1 MRTLIDC
8 IIYTLMLVLLFVNL
22 TSVVTDTEK
31 QQLNK
36 IINSR
41 GLLIKA

>member
-8 IIYTLMLVLLFVNL
+8 ILYTLMLVLLFVNL